1 MVRLYIETN
10 FLMSIATGRDPQA
23 YNLLSTPPSSVRIAI
38 PSICCMEAL
47 SALEDELKRRNRFE
61 NDLNLQIS
69 QLRRDVTSPYA
80 QSLLFHVRQSLVEN
94 RGLLND
100 VKERLFQAL
109 DQLTAQAEIIA
120 LTSDMLQASLNTA
133 FFEKEPTDNLILYSI
148 LQDVRLHP
156 TEVKVFLSGNVKEFG
171 TLEVQQALS
180 DAGVEQYFRATQS
193 FLGWLN
199 SQSTL

>member
-1 MVRLYIETN
+1 
-10 FLMSIATGRDPQA
+10 MSLATGRDPQA

-80 QSLLFHVRQSLVEN
+80 QSLLFHLRQSVVEN

-109 DQLTAQAEIIA
+109 NQLSANAEMLA
-120 LTSDMLQASLNTA
+120 LTGDTLKESLITTLITTD
-133 FFEKEPTDNLILYSI
+133 PTDNLILYSI
-148 LQDVRLHP
+148 LQDVRLYP
-156 TEVKVFLSGNVKEFG
+156 TEVKVFLSG
-171 TLEVQQALS
+171 
-180 DAGVEQYFRATQS
+180 
-193 FLGWLN
+193 
-199 SQSTL
+199 

>member
-10 FLMSIATGRDPQA
+10 FLMSIATGRDSQA

-61 NDLNLQIS
+61 NELNLQIS

-80 QSLLFHVRQSLVEN
+80 KSLLVRQSVVKN

-100 VKERLFQAL
+100 VRERLFQAL
-109 DQLTAQAEIIA
+109 DQLAAKAEIIA
-120 LTSDMLQASLNTA
+120 LTADMLQTSLNTA
-133 FFEKEPTDNLILYSI
+133 FFEKEPTDNLILYNI
-148 LQDVRLHP
+148 LQDASVHP

-171 TLEVQQALS
+171 ALDVQQPLR
-180 DAGVEQYFRATQS
+180 DAGVEQYFRTTES

-199 SQSTL
+199 SQSTS